1 MCYQLPIDHINFD
14 LIERAFNSKDD
25 DKLSKVNNLDMLVK
39 ELDKEIF
46 IKNKEKRD
54 SMVHHADFL
63 LPRLGSRY
71 SIGNKS
77 IESRIHQAA
86 NRIKLIQKI
95 ANESLPEEK
104 VTTIS
109 PEITTSLNLDNST
122 KIPIQRQFFR
132 NKNVN

>member
-1 MCYQLPIDHINFD
+1 
-14 LIERAFNSKDD
+14 
-25 DKLSKVNNLDMLVK
+25 MLVK

-71 SIGNKS
+71 ASDNNS
-77 IESRIHQAA
+77 LESRIHQAA

-104 VTTIS
+104 ATTTASIS
-109 PEITTSLNLDNST
+109 TEITTILNLDNST
-122 KIPIQRQFFR
+122 TLPIQRQFFR
-132 NKNVN
+132 NNN